1 MRNIECK
8 IVQNLLPNY
17 IDELTDSEINEFIEK
32 HIENCKECEQALK
45 DMQGDIKL
53 EKINN
58 SKKINAL
65 KKVKRRYRR
74 IVIISILAVILIW
87 IISLYCWNNY
97 RFVKDEN
104 GKTVIERFTFDKKNI
119 SNYKNII
126 IKYKNL
132 QSEGTI
138 DGYAYT
144 TYILTVNEKG
154 IVINTRVK
162 EEGFEEQELE
172 RLYESYKIDENVA
185 KVVSNVQKVNN
196 SIIYNNNTMN
206 GKHIKEIIKT
216 FENVDKINADSEIY
230 EY

>member
-1 MRNIECK
+1 MRKIECK

-65 KKVKRRYRR
+65 KKIKRRYRR
-74 IVIISILAVILIW
+74 IVIISILAVILIG

-119 SNYKNII
+119 SNYKNTVINV
-126 IKYKNL
+126 KKKQDYTK
-132 QSEGTI
+132 
-138 DGYAYT
+138 DGYIYI
-144 TYILTVNEKG
+144 TYFLTVDNNNKCINVRIKMEGYSNDEYLQLEYNEIKIG
-154 IVINTRVK
+154 EEVSKIYGNVK
-162 EEGFEEQELE
+162 
-172 RLYESYKIDENVA
+172 RDE
-185 KVVSNVQKVNN
+185 K
-196 SIIYNNNTMN
+196 SIIYNDNTLN
-206 GKHIKEIIKT
+206 GEDKDKFIEKLKLSMEIESI
-216 FENVDKINADSEIY
+216 FEY
-230 EY
+230 